1 MAYSAFTAPHIN
13 LSLRVDMTEAIR
25 LRERV
30 LEPLKAQTGQRVSFT
45 AILARAVATVLPRH
59 PYLNASLSDG
69 NIILWDDIH
78 LGIATSVEE
87 NLIVPVDP

>member
-1 MAYSAFTAPHIN
+1 
-13 LSLRVDMTEAIR
+13 MTEAIR

-30 LEPLKAQTGQRVSFT
+30 LESLKIQTGQRVSFT
-45 AILARAVATVLPRH
+45 AILALAVATVLPHH
-59 PYLNASLSDG
+59 PYMNASLSDG

-87 NLIVPVDP
+87 NLIVPVIREAQAQ